1 MKETLKRTLPPIV
14 TEQIPIFKTYIR
26 YLKYKDYFTSNSRF
40 KNCEAGKDLVIVGN
54 GPSLKK
60 VDLKK
65 LNHMD
70 MFVANDFYV
79 HEDFNELNIKYYFN
93 MDPREIWFENIFKS
107 VPKEKLG
114 NIEFFLSFS
123 HIDRIKKLGDGLKN
137 KNYIIH
143 GGSAYQNYGKYL
155 NIHRPTLGIINILQI
170 LLVTASYMGY
180 KNNYLVGFD
189 YSFLAYKNKNQ
200 IPHFHNS
207 DKRAYKPEVEES
219 SYTRVTCNACKLFL
233 SLQNLTRFL
242 NKNMNIFNATQE
254 DSYLDFFKEIE
265 LKKLYE

>member
-1 MKETLKRTLPPIV
+1 MKESLKRILPPIV
-14 TEQIPIFKTYIR
+14 TEQIPILKTYI
-26 YLKYKDYFTSNSRF
+26 KYMTNKDYFTSNSRF
-40 KNCEAGKDLVIVGN
+40 KNCESGKDLVIVGN

-70 MFVANDFYV
+70 MFVVNDFYV

-93 MDPREIWFENIFKS
+93 MDPREIWFENIVKS
-107 VPKEKLG
+107 VPNDKLN

-123 HIDRIKKLGDGLKN
+123 HIERIKKMGDVLKN

-143 GGSAYQNYGKYL
+143 GGSTYQNYEKYL
-155 NIHRPTLGIINILQI
+155 DIHRPTLGIINILQI
-170 LLVTASYMGY
+170 LLVTVHYMGY
-180 KNNYLVGFD
+180 KNIYLVGFD

-200 IPHFHNS
+200 IPHFHNT
-207 DKRAYKPEVEES
+207 DNRAYKPEIEEN

-233 SLQNLTRFL
+233 SLQELVKVL
-242 NKNMNIFNATQE
+242 DKKINIFNATHE
-254 DSYLDFFKEIE
+254 DSYLDIFREIGLE
-265 LKKLYE
+265 RLYE